1 MYSLFRL
8 IKGSCKWSGNDRSSE
23 VWIRIVTMKG
33 YAFPPRYPERQ
44 APGGDTSNISAS
56 DYCHVWE
63 IQAYQ
68 RSRSIPI
75 KKETKDVPEKNSSQT
90 GGLGALVGGLQNIQG
105 RPTTLRHTLRLSPRA
120 STSSTAIRQATPIST
135 CSPITLRVG
144 WSATALSIST
154 PRFIGPGC
162 ITIES
167 GLA

>member
-1 MYSLFRL
+1 M
-8 IKGSCKWSGNDRSSE
+8 ICPGNSRPSA
-23 VWIRIVTMKG
+23 VRTRIVTMKG
-33 YAFPPRYPERQ
+33 YPFTPQKPDLQ

-56 DYCHVWE
+56 ARGHFSE
-63 IQAYQ
+63 IQACQ
-68 RSRSIPI
+68 ILRSIPV
-75 KKETKDVPEKNSSQT
+75 KTRNKAHDTKIALKLY
-90 GGLGALVGGLQNIQG
+90 GLLRNLAAGQNIER
-105 RPTTLRHTLRLSPRA
+105 RPTTARHTLRRSPRA